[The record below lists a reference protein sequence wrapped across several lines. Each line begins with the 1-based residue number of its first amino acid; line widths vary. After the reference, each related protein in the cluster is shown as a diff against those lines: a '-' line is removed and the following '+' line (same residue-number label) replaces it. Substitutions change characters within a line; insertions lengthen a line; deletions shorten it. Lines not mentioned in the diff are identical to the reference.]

1 MIPSF
6 ATLVRGDRLPLR
18 ARVAKLAD
26 APDLGSGGAIL
37 RGSSPLPG
45 SLFRFVKNQHLEI
58 ERKFLLRRLPR
69 DLAKYKH
76 NKIEQGYLA
85 IGRDRSHVRV
95 RRKGRAHTLT
105 FKRGSAT
112 GREEREIRLTRAQFD
127 VLWPATAGARLT
139 KTRYDVPWKK
149 SIIEIDIYHGS
160 NEGLIVAEVEF
171 PDEKSCR
178 NFEMP
183 DWLGADVTSVG
194 RYSNPRLARD

>member
-1 MIPSF
+1 
-6 ATLVRGDRLPLR
+6 
-18 ARVAKLAD
+18 
-26 APDLGSGGAIL
+26 
-37 RGSSPLPG
+37 
-45 SLFRFVKNQHLEI
+45 VKNQHFEI
-58 ERKFLLRRLPR
+58 ERKFLVRQLPR
-69 DLAKYKH
+69 GLKKLRH
-76 NKIEQGYLA
+76 NKIDQGYLT

-95 RRKGRAHTLT
+95 RRKGRAYTLT
-105 FKRGSAT
+105 FKRGSAA

-171 PDEKSCR
+171 PDDASCR
-178 NFEMP
+178 KFQP
-183 DWLGADVTSVG
+183 PAWLGPEVTSMG

>member
-1 MIPSF
+1 MKTP
-6 ATLVRGDRLPLR
+6 
-18 ARVAKLAD
+18 
-26 APDLGSGGAIL
+26 
-37 RGSSPLPG
+37 
-45 SLFRFVKNQHLEI
+45 HLEI

-69 DLAKYKH
+69 GLEKFPH
-76 NKIEQGYLA
+76 NEIEQGYLT

-95 RRKGRAHTLT
+95 RRKGRAYTLT
-105 FKRGSAT
+105 FKRGSAA
-112 GREEREIRLTRAQFD
+112 GREEREIRLSRAQFN

-149 SIIEIDIYHGS
+149 STVEIDIYHGS

-178 NFEMP
+178 NFQPP
-183 DWLGADVTSVG
+183 DWFGEEVTSAS